1 LQNSRK
7 FEAGKEITVKLGYNQ
22 KFEKMIEGE
31 IVRLD
36 FAYETHSPITMTL
49 IGFDRMFRLNRT
61 KHSRSFIKMTDSQIA
76 QKIASEMG
84 LQADVE
90 STSEKF
96 DYLFQNNQSNL
107 NFLKQRAKRIDYE
120 VEVEGKKLIFKKA
133 RHEGRKKSVDLVW
146 DRTLI
151 EFHPKIDAT
160 KIVDE
165 IVVTG
170 WNPKTKKL
178 IKGKAKAGD
187 EKKPIGGD
195 GGSSAL
201 KGKFSSSNS
210 KSFKV
215 DAPLVSQEEADN
227 IAKARLNQIN
237 MEYITGYGV
246 AVGEPKIQAGKLIS
260 IDGVGDML
268 NGEYYIVA
276 CEHIFST
283 RGYRTYFDIK
293 RGVHGTKSKK
303 KGDVNASHKKAS
315 GVNNNNASGGALN
328 EGSKDNEEKGK
339 SWVEIHVTAEDLD
352 NYDGRKYELEL
363 PNGTKKIGTV
373 KKNSSFSIREDGI
386 DKGTAK
392 FRILDE

>member
-1 LQNSRK
+1 MSEKLVPEIEVLIDGQKLPEATMGRILTARVSYSLDRSDMFKVTFNDNDFSLQNSKK

-36 FAYETHSPITMTL
+36 FSYETGSPITMTL

-107 NFLKQRAKRIDYE
+107 NFLKQRAKRLDYE

-133 RHEGRKKSVDLVW
+133 RHERRKKSVDLVW

-165 IVVTG
+165 IEVTG
-170 WNPKTKKL
+170 WSPKTKKL
-178 IKGKAKAGD
+178 IKGVAKAGD

-195 GGSSAL
+195 SGSSAL
-201 KGKFSSSNS
+201 KGKFKSSNS

-215 DAPLVSQEEADN
+215 DAPLVSQEEADS

-293 RGVHGTKSKK
+293 RGVHGSGSKK
-303 KGDVNASHKKAS
+303 M
-315 GVNNNNASGGALN
+315 
-328 EGSKDNEEKGK
+328 
-339 SWVEIHVTAEDLD
+339 
-352 NYDGRKYELEL
+352 
-363 PNGTKKIGTV
+363 
-373 KKNSSFSIREDGI
+373 
-386 DKGTAK
+386 
-392 FRILDE
+392 

>member
-1 LQNSRK
+1 MSEKLVPEIEVLIDGQKLPEATMGRIITARVSYSLDRSDMFKITFNDSDFALQNSKK

-36 FAYETHSPITMTL
+36 FAYETHSPISMTL

-61 KHSRSFIKMTDSQIA
+61 KNSRSFIKMTDSQMA
-76 QKIASEMG
+76 KQIASEMG

-90 STSEKF
+90 STSQKF
-96 DYLFQNNQSNL
+96 DYVFQNNQSNL
-107 NFLKQRAKRIDYE
+107 NFLKERAKRIDYE
-120 VEVEGKKLIFKKA
+120 VEVEKKKLVFRKA
-133 RHEGRKKSVDLVW
+133 RHESRKGSVNLVW
-146 DRTLI
+146 DRTLM

-187 EKKPIGGD
+187 EKKPIRGD
-195 GGSSAL
+195 SGSSAL
-201 KGKFSSSNS
+201 KGKFKGSNS
-210 KSFKV
+210 KTFKV
-215 DAPLVSQEEADN
+215 DSPLVSQEEAN
-227 IAKARLNQIN
+227 TIAKARLNQIN

-246 AVGEPKIQAGKLIS
+246 AVGEPKIQAGKLIN
-260 IDGVGDML
+260 INGVGDML

-276 CEHIFST
+276 CEHIFSA

-293 RGVHGTKSKK
+293 RG
-303 KGDVNASHKKAS
+303 
-315 GVNNNNASGGALN
+315 
-328 EGSKDNEEKGK
+328 GS
-339 SWVEIHVTAEDLD
+339 W
-352 NYDGRKYELEL
+352 
-363 PNGTKKIGTV
+363 
-373 KKNSSFSIREDGI
+373 
-386 DKGTAK
+386 
-392 FRILDE
+392 DE

>member
-1 LQNSRK
+1 
-7 FEAGKEITVKLGYNQ
+7 
-22 KFEKMIEGE
+22 
-31 IVRLD
+31 
-36 FAYETHSPITMTL
+36 
-49 IGFDRMFRLNRT
+49 
-61 KHSRSFIKMTDSQIA
+61 
-76 QKIASEMG
+76 MG
-84 LQADVE
+84 LQADME
-90 STSEKF
+90 STSQKF
-96 DYLFQNNQSNL
+96 DYVFQNNQSNL

-133 RHEGRKKSVDLVW
+133 RHEGRKGSVDLVW

-246 AVGEPKIQAGKLIS
+246 AVGEPKIQAGKLIA

-276 CEHIFST
+276 CEHIFSV

-303 KGDVNASHKKAS
+303 SDLVALKREMKDINEKSDDKEVKSWTELVVEAEDWDDVAGKKYEITLPDGGIES
-315 GVNNNNASGGALN
+315 GVLPD
-328 EGSKDNEEKGK
+328 KPLKKGIR
-339 SWVEIHVTAEDLD
+339 VD
-352 NYDGRKYELEL
+352 
-363 PNGTKKIGTV
+363 KI
-373 KKNSSFSIREDGI
+373 I
-386 DKGTAK
+386 KGEVQ